1 MDINQVSGTSPLAP
15 KPSGKKSV
23 KPSDDQFSQALD
35 KALEAQKSES
45 AEQME
50 EERLKLIQKRI
61 QAGYYDR
68 PDIIE
73 ATAEKIIHKG
83 K

>member
-1 MDINQVSGTSPLAP
+1 MDINQVSGIGPLAP

-23 KPSDDQFSQALD
+23 KPSDEQFGKTLD
-35 KALEAQKSES
+35 KALEAQKSE
-45 AEQME
+45 AAAQME

-73 ATAEKIIHKG
+73 ATAEKIINKG